1 MQKSSILEVRLGSK
15 YTLSIELLL
24 DRFGQLIKF
33 RKKSKKKFR
42 DIQQMTPH
50 RPYDVFSR
58 LSRGRS
64 KNVLG
69 TSRINLTGCHLETSP
84 GRQIGTSPRSQFG
97 TFLASSWNQVHMV
110 FSILVNQAK
119 IISLILL
126 IKKQFI
132 YYFVAMVLSLQ
143 PYLGTIIMYHL
154 FFVQKK
160 RE

>member
-1 MQKSSILEVRLGSK
+1 M
-15 YTLSIELLL
+15 SIELLL
-24 DRFGQLIKF
+24 DRVGQLIKF

-58 LSRGRS
+58 LSRGCS
-64 KNVLG
+64 KNVLE
-69 TSRINLTGCHLETSP
+69 TSRINLTGTSLGHQIKTSPGRHLETSP
-84 GRQIGTSPRSQFG
+84 GRQIGTSPGSQLE
-97 TFLASSWNQVHMV
+97 TFLVSSWNQVDMV
-110 FSILVNQAK
+110 FLILVNQAK

-132 YYFVAMVLSLQ
+132 YSFVAMVLSLQ

-160 RE
+160 IE